1 MRESILAKEETRLLL
16 DSIIIIGIHEKSCN
30 FNTHYCETT
39 LLAIGRC
46 YSKAGYSHTYYT
58 VKYGDSWWAIA
69 QRNGLNVYTLATQNG
84 KTIYSMIHPGNKLL
98 IK

>member
-1 MRESILAKEETRLLL
+1 M
-16 DSIIIIGIHEKSCN
+16 GIYEKSCN

-39 LLAIGRC
+39 LPAISKW

-58 VKYGDSWWAIA
+58 VKYGDSWWVIA
-69 QRNGLNVYTLATQNG
+69 QRNGLSVYTLAAQNG
-84 KTIYSMIHPGNKLL
+84 KSIYSTIYPGTKLI

>member
-1 MRESILAKEETRLLL
+1 MRKSILAKEKTRLLL
-16 DSIIIIGIHEKSCN
+16 GSIIIIGIHEKSCN

-39 LLAIGRC
+39 LLAISGW

-84 KTIYSMIHPGNKLL
+84 KTIYSMIHPGNKLI